1 MASFTCVR
9 ACASLLAVAAVV
21 SMGCGEPVISV
32 DASAPDDAAY
42 EDDAAPTIDAVVAP
56 DTTLVADAAPAADAV
71 VAPDVAPTRCDV
83 DAGEAPT
90 FRVLFAD
97 IIEPYR
103 CAECHRPAGTL
114 MTELDLS
121 SAEIAYASLIGVMGC
136 DDVTPRVTPCDP
148 STSTLALIPT
158 GRAESCGGR
167 HTFGGVNPTG
177 IVTPEERDRIDAW
190 IAAGAAY

>member
-1 MASFTCVR
+1 MR
-9 ACASLLAVAAVV
+9 SLPVVFMLLLGCDLAPPSA
-21 SMGCGEPVISV
+21 
-32 DASAPDDAAY
+32 DASALDVSTYDAG
-42 EDDAAPTIDAVVAP
+42 
-56 DTTLVADAAPAADAV
+56 LVADAPEVSDSSHGPDGSSESPDARSETPDAFVAA
-71 VAPDVAPTRCDV
+71 DVAPTRCDV
-83 DAGEAPT
+83 DAGGEAPT
-90 FRVLFAD
+90 FRVLYAD
-97 IIEPYR
+97 ILEPYR
-103 CAECHRPAGTL
+103 CAECHRPAGRL

-121 SAEIAYASLIGVMGC
+121 SAEVAYASLVGVLGC

-148 STSTLALIPT
+148 TSSMLALIPT